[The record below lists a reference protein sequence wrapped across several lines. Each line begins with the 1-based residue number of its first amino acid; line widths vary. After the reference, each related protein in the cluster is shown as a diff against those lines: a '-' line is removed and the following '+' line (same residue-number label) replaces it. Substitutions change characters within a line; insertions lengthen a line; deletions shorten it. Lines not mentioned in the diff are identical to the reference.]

1 MEFEFD
7 PVKSEANLH
16 KHKIDFKDAQD
27 LWKDQYAAIVD
38 ARSDSE
44 PWSALMSFHC
54 GKMWTAFFTGR
65 SAKIRLISVRRAR
78 NEEEEIYYES
88 RRAG

>member
-1 MEFEFD
+1 MAFEFD
-7 PVKSEANLH
+7 LVKSEANLR
-16 KHKIDFKDAQD
+16 KHKIDFKEAQD

-44 PWSALMSFHC
+44 PRSALIAVHR
-54 GKMWTAFFTGR
+54 GKIWTAFFTER

-78 NEEEEIYYES
+78 NQEEEIYYES
-88 RRAG
+88 RRTG

>member
-16 KHKIDFKDAQD
+16 KHKIDFKEAQD

-44 PWSALMSFHC
+44 PRFALIAVHRGKIWS
-54 GKMWTAFFTGR
+54 AFFTER

-78 NEEEEIYYES
+78 NQEEEIYYES
-88 RRAG
+88 RRTG

>member
-16 KHKIDFKDAQD
+16 KHKIDFKEAQD

-44 PWSALMSFHC
+44 PRSALIAFHR
-54 GKMWTAFFTGR
+54 GKIWTAFFTER

-78 NEEEEIYYES
+78 TEEEEIYYES
-88 RRAG
+88 RRTG

>member
-7 PVKSEANLH
+7 PVKSEANLR
-16 KHKIDFKDAQD
+16 KHKINFKEAQD

-44 PWSALMSFHC
+44 PRSALIALYR
-54 GKMWTAFFTGR
+54 GKIWTAFFTER
-65 SAKIRLISVRRAR
+65 SPKIRLISVRRAR

-88 RRAG
+88 RRTG

>member
-7 PVKSEANLH
+7 PVKSEANLR
-16 KHKIDFKDAQD
+16 KHKIDFKEAQD

-44 PWSALMSFHC
+44 PRSALIAFYR
-54 GKMWTAFFTGR
+54 GKIWTAFFTER
-65 SAKIRLISVRRAR
+65 SAKIRLISMRRAR

-88 RRAG
+88 RRTG

>member
-16 KHKIDFKDAQD
+16 KHKMDFKEAQN

-44 PWSALMSFHC
+44 PRSALI
-54 GKMWTAFFTGR
+54 GPRKFF
-65 SAKIRLISVRRAR
+65 SVKVADDFF
-78 NEEEEIYYES
+78 
-88 RRAG
+88 

>member
-1 MEFEFD
+1 MDFEFD
-7 PVKSEANLH
+7 PVKSETNLR
-16 KHKIDFKDAQD
+16 KHKIDFEEAQD

-38 ARSDSE
+38 ARSESE
-44 PWSALMSFHC
+44 PRSALIAFHR
-54 GKMWTAFFTGR
+54 GKIWTAFFTER

-88 RRAG
+88 RRTG

>member
-7 PVKSEANLH
+7 PVKSEANLR
-16 KHKIDFKDAQD
+16 KHKIDFKEAQE

-44 PWSALMSFHC
+44 PRSALIAFHR
-54 GKMWTAFFTGR
+54 GKIWTAFFTER
-65 SAKIRLISVRRAR
+65 STNIRLISVRRAR
-78 NEEEEIYYES
+78 YEEEEIYYES
-88 RRAG
+88 RRTG

>member
-16 KHKIDFKDAQD
+16 KHKIDFKEAQD
-27 LWKDQYAAIVD
+27 LWKDQFAAIID

-44 PWSALMSFHC
+44 PRAALIAFHR
-54 GKMWTAFFTGR
+54 GKIWTAFFTER
-65 SAKIRLISVRRAR
+65 SAIIRLISVRRAR
-78 NEEEEIYYES
+78 TEEEEIYYES
-88 RRAG
+88 RRTG